1 MSGNNGGNYH
11 QIALQHLLLNMEG
24 EIILY
29 CGVVWGGMELE
40 SLWEVQGKMN
50 TEQYCKI
57 LEDGMEENFE
67 KLEMEE
73 KEHYFQQ
80 DNDTKH
86 TSKQAKQWFLD
97 KNVQVLEWP
106 AQSPDINSIE
116 LLWHHLKFQLQQYD
130 TPPKGVHELWE
141 RVVEEWNKNLPEV
154 CQNLI
159 KVCLGRYKQL

>member
-1 MSGNNGGNYH
+1 M
-11 QIALQHLLLNMEG
+11 
-24 EIILY
+24 
-29 CGVVWGGMELE
+29 
-40 SLWEVQGKMN
+40 EVQGKMN

-73 KEHYFQQ
+73 EEHYFQQ

-116 LLWHHLKFQLQQYD
+116 LLWHHLKFQLQQYN

-141 RVVEEWNKNLPEV
+141 RVVEEWNEISPEV

-159 KVCLGRYKQL
+159 